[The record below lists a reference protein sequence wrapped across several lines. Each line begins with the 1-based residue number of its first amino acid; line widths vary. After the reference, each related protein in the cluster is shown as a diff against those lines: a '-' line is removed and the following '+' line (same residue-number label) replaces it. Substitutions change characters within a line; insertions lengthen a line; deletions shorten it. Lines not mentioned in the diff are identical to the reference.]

1 MLFRSTQFG
10 QNWTYANTTSNIY
23 PGTASTC
30 QVIIPSG
37 VTNISTNN
45 IGNLLGFVSGTYPS
59 SVQTY
64 TNPPSLSNSTPY
76 SVLGNSLTNYTPPF
90 PAVGSNIN
98 AIVVRCNLVN
108 NAISNQPDILDCSP
122 IATTFGS
129 NIIYQPV
136 KIGRAHV

>member
-1 MLFRSTQFG
+1 MNGRLT
-10 QNWTYANTTSNIY
+10 
-23 PGTASTC
+23 
-30 QVIIPSG
+30 
-37 VTNISTNN
+37 
-45 IGNLLGFVSGTYPS
+45 GTYPS

-98 AIVVRCNLVN
+98 AIVIRCNLVN

-122 IATTFGS
+122 ITTTFGS

-136 KIGRAHV
+136 SENWVRLKAGSYSSMIITFTDQNGNTIYMNDPNILLSLLIRTPE